1 MKRNWKRTCDVD
13 TKCQWSLIHKA
24 KLFLCGTDVMGFLYD
39 MLRSKLNPAS
49 AKPSQTTQYHLRPQ
63 NLSCYVSKRARL
75 LQKKIEPSWS
85 SDIEFLW
92 RHTKHLN
99 VCYLHYNSPAGWLSP
114 TETCRIHSCIKH
126 SVNTKKAV
134 DIFLERGM
142 ITFSSD
148 PLSSTSRGLFSATHL
163 HVNSGIEWRH

>member
-1 MKRNWKRTCDVD
+1 MSMIANTQGNFSVALMSC
-13 TKCQWSLIHKA
+13 
-24 KLFLCGTDVMGFLYD
+24 MGFLYD

-49 AKPSQTTQYHLRPQ
+49 AKPSQTTQCHLRPQ

-75 LQKKIEPSWS
+75 FQKKIEPSWS

-126 SVNTKKAV
+126 SVTSKKVV

-148 PLSSTSRGLFSATHL
+148 PLSSTWRRLFSAAHL
-163 HVNSGIEWRH
+163 HVNSGIDWRH